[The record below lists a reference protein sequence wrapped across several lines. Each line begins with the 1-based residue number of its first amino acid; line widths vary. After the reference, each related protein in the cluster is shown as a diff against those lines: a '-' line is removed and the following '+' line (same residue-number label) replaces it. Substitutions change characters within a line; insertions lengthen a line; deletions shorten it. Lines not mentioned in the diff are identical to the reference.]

1 MELHDMILETMRLK
15 RNEKQRVYAAR
26 RRKEARE
33 KEEREDIIF
42 NSITMLKYRDM
53 MYRNAILLTS
63 DLQVLVF

>member
-1 MELHDMILETMRLK
+1 MILETMRLK